1 MTITFRAVVVAVAAA
16 AAVLVVS
23 AASTASAA
31 DASFSVKVDA
41 PAAKKAAPGKV
52 HVHIAPGSGFHM
64 NKDYPTSVTV
74 VAPAGVT
81 VEKAKLTAGDI
92 KLVEAGADFDVSF
105 TAADAGKKTFEG
117 ELKFAV
123 CSATS
128 CDPKKE
134 KLSFVVE
141 VK

>member
-1 MTITFRAVVVAVAAA
+1 MRFLAGVIAVSFASVAF
-16 AAVLVVS
+16 
-23 AASTASAA
+23 A
-31 DASFSVKVDA
+31 DAAYTVKVDA
-41 PAAKKAAPGKV
+41 PAAKRAEKAKA
-52 HVHIAPGSGFHM
+52 HVHIAPASGYHM

-81 VEKAKLTAGDI
+81 VEKAKLTTKDGITLA
-92 KLVEAGADFDVSF
+92 EAGADFDVVF
-105 TAADAGKKTFEG
+105 TATDAGKKSFDG
-117 ELKFAV
+117 EIKFAV
-123 CSATS
+123 CTANS